1 MANELTS
8 INQNIKDL
16 VSGMKG
22 HVQKLGSTI
31 GGHVSDV
38 MSEEMKMTTDTIKSG
53 FTFTKNASIKTL
65 AFFGKSFG
73 IDWKSLKV
81 QIGQLKMLQLMNGQ
95 MKREEKTRL
104 GRMKGRA
111 KDFLAAILQLF
122 GISLM
127 AIGAVAGA
135 WIGRKILPFTILAKT
150 LNKLFKI
157 GKGLEALVKVGPVVK
172 LIKAFGWIGKLF
184 KFFIK
189 FSGLGFI
196 LKGISYGFKKL
207 VWPLQIIFSIIDF
220 ISGYMDTEG
229 SIMDKIKG
237 GLTNVI
243 MKFIEWPVQM
253 LTKLINKIMN
263 DALGEEN
270 WKDLDSGEILALIKE
285 KLNEFFDSFDKTFR
299 DMYQN
304 LLDLISIINDPSWDN
319 IKRLWSRNRKAEEER
334 VAKLTP
340 EERTAEKYQGV
351 AAGVVG
357 SIIGPFGKVLPD
369 SLIPKSLGRWGARL
383 ETKIAEITKPARDA
397 VGDKLEEIR
406 LSLIEGNKER
416 AEGNKFQK
424 EKGGEIITV
433 PILQPTKPTM
443 DITDTTGIENNLRRS
458 ADIGDA
464 LWR

>member
-53 FTFTKNASIKTL
+53 FTFAKNASVKTL

-150 LNKLFKI
+150 LNKLFSI
-157 GKGLEALVKVGPVVK
+157 GKGLKALVKVGPIAS

-196 LKGISYGFKKL
+196 LKGISYGFRKL

-237 GLTNVI
+237 GLKNVI
-243 MKFIEWPVQM
+243 MKFIEWPIQM
-253 LTKLINKIMN
+253 LTKLVNKIMN

-270 WKDLDSGEILALIKE
+270 WKDLDSAEILKKISE
-285 KLNEFFDSFDKTFR
+285 KLNEFFDSFDKTFK

-304 LLDLISIINDPSWDN
+304 LLDLINIINDPSWDN
-319 IKRLWSRNRKAEEER
+319 IKRIWNRNRKTEEER
-334 VAKLTP
+334 FAKLTP
-340 EERTAEKYQGV
+340 QKQKTEKWQGV
-351 AAGVVG
+351 
-357 SIIGPFGKVLPD
+357 IGQNIPGGRALNLLPD
-369 SLIPKSLGRWGARL
+369 WMNPSKLFGEKIGKM
-383 ETKIAEITKPARDA
+383 ETKMNETSVKWY
-397 VGDKLEEIR
+397 DKLLMAIESIGKKTE
-406 LSLIEGNKER
+406 EGNKER

-424 EKGGEIITV
+424 EKGGEIISV
-433 PILQPTKPTM
+433 PILQQGKPTM
-443 DITDTTGIENNLRRS
+443 NIPATTGIENRTAEELGISN
-458 ADIGDA
+458 GVFN
-464 LWR
+464 

>member
-16 VSGMKG
+16 VQSMKG

-38 MSEEMKMTTDTIKSG
+38 MSEEMKMTTDTMKSG
-53 FTFTKNASIKTL
+53 FTFDKNASVKTL

-81 QIGQLKMLQLMNGQ
+81 QIGQLKMLQLLNGQ

-150 LNKLFKI
+150 LQKLIPI
-157 GKGLEALVKVGPVVK
+157 GKGLKALVKVGPIAK
-172 LIKAFGWIGKLF
+172 IIKAFGWVGKIF

-196 LKGISYGFKKL
+196 LKGISLGFRKL

-220 ISGYMDTEG
+220 ISGYMDAEG
-229 SIMDKIKG
+229 NIMDKIKA
-237 GLTNVI
+237 GLKNVI
-243 MKFIEWPVQM
+243 MKFIEWPIQM
-253 LTKLINKIMN
+253 LTKLVNKIMN
-263 DALGEEN
+263 DALGEDK
-270 WKDLDSGEILALIKE
+270 WKDWDSTQIMKDIGKGLD
-285 KLNEFFDSFDKTFR
+285 EFFESFNKTFK
-299 DMYQN
+299 DMYTN
-304 LLDLISIINDPSWDN
+304 LLDLIRIINDPSWEN
-319 IKRLWSRNRKAEEER
+319 IKYIWKKRQKDEEKR
-334 VAKLTP
+334 ISKLTK
-340 EERTAEKYQGV
+340 EEKGTEKWEGILKRSLP
-351 AAGVVG
+351 GG
-357 SIIGPFGKVLPD
+357 GIISQLPFGANKKLATGINEVEKQAKEKATKWYNL
-369 SLIPKSLGRWGARL
+369 LG
-383 ETKIAEITKPARDA
+383 E
-397 VGDKLEEIR
+397 KLDNLGKQTE
-406 LSLIEGNKER
+406 EGNKDR
-416 AEGNKFQK
+416 KDGNKFQK
-424 EKGGEIITV
+424 EKGGEIISV
-433 PILQPTKPTM
+433 PIPQPTKPTM
-443 DITDTTGIENNLRRS
+443 DIPASTGIENMTAKDL
-458 ADIGDA
+458 G
-464 LWR
+464 LEHGVF